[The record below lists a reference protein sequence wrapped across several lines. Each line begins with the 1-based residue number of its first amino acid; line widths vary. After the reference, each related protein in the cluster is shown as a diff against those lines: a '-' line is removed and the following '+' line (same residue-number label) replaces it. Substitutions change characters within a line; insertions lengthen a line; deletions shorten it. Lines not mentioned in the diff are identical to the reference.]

1 MKVTREVI
9 FDLLPLYL
17 SGEAS
22 KDTIKLVEK
31 FIESDP
37 EFAKQVKGG
46 SNNLFPNDISS
57 PKKMEV
63 EMKSL
68 LKTKKMIKLRSY
80 LLGFAIF
87 FSLVPFSFLAIEEK
101 TYWLII
107 EAPQSA
113 MVYALFAVI
122 FWIAYI
128 ITRKRL
134 QVTGL

>member
-1 MKVTREVI
+1 
-9 FDLLPLYL
+9 
-17 SGEAS
+17 
-22 KDTIKLVEK
+22 
-31 FIESDP
+31 
-37 EFAKQVKGG
+37 
-46 SNNLFPNDISS
+46 
-57 PKKMEV
+57 
-63 EMKSL
+63 
-68 LKTKKMIKLRSY
+68 KMIKLRSY

-134 QVTGL
+134 QITGL